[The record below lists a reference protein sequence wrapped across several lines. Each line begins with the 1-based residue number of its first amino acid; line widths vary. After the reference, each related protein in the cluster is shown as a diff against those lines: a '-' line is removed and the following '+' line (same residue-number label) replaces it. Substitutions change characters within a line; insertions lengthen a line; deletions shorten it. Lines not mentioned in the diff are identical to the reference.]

1 MDLVKVNIKTGKVM
15 VNNLT
20 QYWAKLGMNPGIK
33 SPVYYTNPAMQQ
45 VQQDKHQ
52 KQMRMNT
59 ALMERI
65 KKFNSKRKR
74 KREDSWTNEELY
86 QLAIL
91 ATKRKTPYTSL
102 LSQATNKLNRSR
114 SACET
119 MLRNMRKAGVV

>member
-1 MDLVKVNIKTGKVM
+1 MDLIKVDIKTGKIM

-20 QYWAKLGMNPGIK
+20 QHWAKLGMNHGVK
-33 SPVYYTNPAMQQ
+33 SS

-52 KQMRMNT
+52 KQIQMNT

-74 KREDSWTNEELY
+74 KMENSWTNEELY
-86 QLAIL
+86 QLAML
-91 ATKRKTPYTSL
+91 AIQKKNTSYASL